1 MVCLPDEG
9 SAVGY
14 VVARLADGTAMGG
27 PTAALRRTQ
36 HGREDNMMGTV
47 TLQDVGRGGG
57 ASAGQEEDVDGPGGH
72 TGTWGDAFV

>member
-14 VVARLADGTAMGG
+14 IVARLSEDTAMGC
-27 PTAALRRTQ
+27 PTLALSCPQ
-36 HGREDNMMGTV
+36 SGRQDDMMGTV
-47 TLQDVGRGGG
+47 TSQDVGRGGG